1 MNGWNVQKAT
11 NDRAKKKEFR
21 KLMPVYLSCTAQG
34 IQLVTKVYHTFLKK
48 NSIHD
53 FGPEIKFQLQLAL

>member
-1 MNGWNVQKAT
+1 
-11 NDRAKKKEFR
+11 
-21 KLMPVYLSCTAQG
+21 MPVYLSCTAQG

>member
-1 MNGWNVQKAT
+1 MS
-11 NDRAKKKEFR
+11 
-21 KLMPVYLSCTAQG
+21 VYLSCTAQG